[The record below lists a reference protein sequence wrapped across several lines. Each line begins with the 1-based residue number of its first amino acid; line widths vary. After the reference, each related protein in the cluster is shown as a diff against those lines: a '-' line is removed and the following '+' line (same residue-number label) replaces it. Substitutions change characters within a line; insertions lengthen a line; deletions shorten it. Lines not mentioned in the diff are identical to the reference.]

1 MGTSLTLNFGDGN
14 KRTKDQKLR
23 LGVTAHDDFQDR
35 WSYVQFR
42 TAVELGDV
50 VVDTP
55 HTSLLGNSGVG
66 TVTRAQA
73 VDTKQLQD
81 TGEFAADNDKQLKGA
96 IGYIHG
102 GGGEGTV
109 FYVKKVLDDNTLEIE
124 VLSSPT
130 GRSRGGWPVALT
142 TSSVY
147 SLFVPGLV
155 SKPPSSSPAFAQLR
169 PRGVAQAAAAAGE
182 YGYVKQ
188 TGWGVAMHDQSA
200 TGLSAGNKA
209 ISIADGLVQG
219 TPINATEAAT
229 VANLRGA
236 VLEEI
241 HHSVGVFH
249 HVNPAGSTDVLV
261 PLWLDIENEELS
273 YRFADDEHAFNIIDI
288 TGSND

>member
-1 MGTSLTLNFGDGN
+1 MGTSLTLNFRDGN

-23 LGVTAHDDFQDR
+23 LGVTAYDNFDDR

-42 TAVELGDV
+42 EAVEFGDV

-55 HTSLLGNSGVG
+55 HTSLIGNSGVG

-73 VDTKQLQD
+73 VGTKQLQD
-81 TGEFAADNDKQLKGA
+81 TGEFGTDNDKQLVGA

-109 FYVKKVLDDNTLEIE
+109 FYVRRVIDDDTLEIE

-130 GRSRGGWPVALT
+130 ARTRGGWPVALT

-147 SLFVPGLV
+147 SLFMPGLV
-155 SKPPSSSPAFAQLR
+155 SKAPSSSPAFAQLR
-169 PRGVAQAAAAAGE
+169 PRGVAQAAGAAGE

-188 TGWGVAMHDQSA
+188 KGWGVVTHDTSA
-200 TGLSAGNKA
+200 TGLAAGQKA

-219 TPINATEAAT
+219 TPINATEAGT
-229 VANLRGA
+229 IANLRGA

-241 HHSVGVFH
+241 HHSVGTFH
-249 HVNPAGSTDVLV
+249 HINPAGTTDVPV
-261 PLWLDIENEELS
+261 PIWLDIQNEELS
-273 YRFADDEHAFNIIDI
+273 YRFPDDRHALNIVEI
-288 TGSND
+288 TGSE